1 MRTFLTA
8 LAFSAMVSP
17 LAYADTTKTA
27 IGSGVGGALGNIV
40 GQHLG
45 GSTCLL
51 YTSDAADE

>member
-27 IGSGVGGALGNIV
+27 IGSGVGLSLI
-40 GQHLG
+40 HI
-45 GSTCLL
+45 
-51 YTSDAADE
+51 